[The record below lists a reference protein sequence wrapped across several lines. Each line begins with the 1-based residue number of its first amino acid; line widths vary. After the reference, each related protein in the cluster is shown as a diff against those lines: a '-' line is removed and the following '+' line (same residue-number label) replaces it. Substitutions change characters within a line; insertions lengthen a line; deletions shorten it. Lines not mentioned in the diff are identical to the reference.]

1 MLVNGSPSGPP
12 ETRAPTERSYDVPIY
27 AFIIA
32 DLIAIAVMVFGLYF
46 PRHRRRDMI
55 VAFLSINV
63 GVMGVTYAMT
73 NADISLGFGLGIF
86 AVLSII
92 RLRSTEMDH
101 AEIAYYFTA
110 IALGLLGG
118 FPSISPSVS
127 FTLMAVLLAV
137 IAIGDNPALFSRA
150 RQQQLVLD
158 RAFTDETAA
167 IAHLEELLGA
177 RVHRVQIRKVD
188 LVQDTTAVDVRY
200 SLPRGGV
207 ARADAGAGSRTAVAQ
222 APSAPAAVGTRDYA
236 TAAFAPGSAS

>member
-1 MLVNGSPSGPP
+1 MPV
-12 ETRAPTERSYDVPIY
+12 Y
-27 AFIIA
+27 AFIAA
-32 DLIAIAVMVFGLYF
+32 DLIAIAIMVFGLYF

-118 FPSISPSVS
+118 FPAISPTVS

-137 IAIGDNPALFSRA
+137 IAVGDNPALFRRT
-150 RQQQLVLD
+150 RQQQMVLD
-158 RAFTDETAA
+158 RAFTDESEMR
-167 IAHLEELLGA
+167 AHLALTLGA
-177 RVHRVQIRKVD
+177 DIHRVNVRKVD
-188 LVQDTTAVDVRY
+188 MVNESTWVDVRY
-200 SLPRGGV
+200 TVLEDADPTPLDDRLGAAV
-207 ARADAGAGSRTAVAQ
+207 EAPLARAASVEGSR
-222 APSAPAAVGTRDYA
+222 
-236 TAAFAPGSAS
+236 

>member
-1 MLVNGSPSGPP
+1 MSVF
-12 ETRAPTERSYDVPIY
+12 
-27 AFIIA
+27 AFIAA
-32 DLIAIAVMVFGLYF
+32 DLIAIAIMVFGLYF

-118 FPSISPSVS
+118 FPAISPTVS
-127 FTLMAVLLAV
+127 FTLMAVLLGIIAV
-137 IAIGDNPALFSRA
+137 GDHPGLFRRT
-150 RQQQLVLD
+150 RQQMMVLD
-158 RAFTDETAA
+158 RAFTDEGELRQ
-167 IAHLEELLGA
+167 HLAVQLGA
-177 RVHRVQIRKVD
+177 EIHHANVRKVD
-188 LVQDTTAVDVRY
+188 LVNESTLVDVRY
-200 SLPRGGV
+200 TLV
-207 ARADAGAGSRTAVAQ
+207 AAVDPTPLDDRMRAGAAVPQ
-222 APSAPAAVGTRDYA
+222 AEVPR
-236 TAAFAPGSAS
+236 

>member
-1 MLVNGSPSGPP
+1 M
-12 ETRAPTERSYDVPIY
+12 PIA
-27 AFIIA
+27 AFIAA

-55 VAFLSINV
+55 VALLSINV

-73 NADISLGFGLGIF
+73 NAEISLGFGLGIF

-127 FTLMAVLLAV
+127 FTLMTVLLAV
-137 IAIGDNPALFSRA
+137 IAVGDHPSLFSRS
-150 RQQQLVLD
+150 RHQSMTLD
-158 RAFTDETAA
+158 RAYTREADAL
-167 IAHLEELLGA
+167 AHLTELLGA
-177 RVHRVQIRKVD
+177 TVHRAQIRRVD
-188 LVQDTTAVDVRY
+188 LVLETTLVDVRFT
-200 SLPRGGV
+200 LPRGNE
-207 ARADAGAGSRTAVAQ
+207 RANHLSV
-222 APSAPAAVGTRDYA
+222 PSAPVAVEAHPVAVGVR
-236 TAAFAPGSAS
+236 S

>member
-1 MLVNGSPSGPP
+1 MPV
-12 ETRAPTERSYDVPIY
+12 Y
-27 AFIIA
+27 AFIAA

-118 FPSISPSVS
+118 FPAISPTIS

-137 IAIGDNPALFSRA
+137 IAVGDHPALFRRT
-150 RQQQLVLD
+150 RQQLMMLD
-158 RAFTDETAA
+158 QAFTDEGELTQ
-167 IAHLEELLGA
+167 HLAVTLGA
-177 RVHRVQIRKVD
+177 DIQRINVRKVD
-188 LVQDTTAVDVRY
+188 LVNESTLVDVRY
-200 SLPRGGV
+200 TLL
-207 ARADAGAGSRTAVAQ
+207 AAADPTPLDDRF
-222 APSAPAAVGTRDYA
+222 AAVV
-236 TAAFAPGSAS
+236 TAPEVEVRR

>member
-1 MLVNGSPSGPP
+1 M
-12 ETRAPTERSYDVPIY
+12 PIY
-27 AFIIA
+27 AFIVA

-73 NADISLGFGLGIF
+73 NAEISLGFGLGIF

-127 FTLMAVLLAV
+127 FTLMAVLLGV
-137 IAIGDNPALFSRA
+137 IGIGDHPRLFSRS

-158 RAFTDETAA
+158 RSFTDETALTS
-167 IAHLEELLGA
+167 HLEELLAA
-177 RVHRVQIRKVD
+177 RVHRVQVRKVD
-188 LVQDTTAVDVRY
+188 LVADTTVVDARY
-200 SLPRGGV
+200 SLPRTARAQG
-207 ARADAGAGSRTAVAQ
+207 RADAVVALRTEADTSAVRRHE
-222 APSAPAAVGTRDYA
+222 PVVTGR
-236 TAAFAPGSAS
+236 